1 MSVWYDF
8 VLFQAP
14 KTVQRTLENTR
25 EPEETIVL
33 PDDDEVLQD
42 ERTDELAE
50 IFDGKVSTK
59 VLILS
64 YTRPSM
70 VILLRTITVT

>member
-1 MSVWYDF
+1 MSACYDF
-8 VLFQAP
+8 LFQAP
-14 KTVQRTLENTR
+14 KTVPRTLENTR

-42 ERTDELAE
+42 EKTDELADV
-50 IFDGKVSTK
+50 FDRKIATK

-70 VILLRTITVT
+70 V